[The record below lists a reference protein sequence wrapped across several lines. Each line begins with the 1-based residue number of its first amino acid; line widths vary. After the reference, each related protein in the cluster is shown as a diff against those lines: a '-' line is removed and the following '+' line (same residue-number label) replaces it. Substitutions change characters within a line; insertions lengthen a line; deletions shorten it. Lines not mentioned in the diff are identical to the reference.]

1 MNFIIIHFLKEN
13 GHLRTLT
20 FRVTIF
26 SILFFFIYQYKNS
39 NVINPNIN
47 NINSNTVYL
56 NSAHSELSPVLFII
70 YTQIDK
76 DHPGI
81 KILLCSVVI
90 ISLRDPPPQKKN
102 PNIEKIQVIEIV

>member
-1 MNFIIIHFLKEN
+1 MIYFYLTNNEFYYYTFFKGEWTFKNIDFSSDNFFHSF
-13 GHLRTLT
+13 
-20 FRVTIF
+20 
-26 SILFFFIYQYKNS
+26 FFFIYQYKNS

-90 ISLRDPPPQKKN
+90 ISLRDPPPPQKK
-102 PNIEKIQVIEIV
+102 PKH

>member
-39 NVINPNIN
+39 NGINPNIN

-90 ISLRDPPPQKKN
+90 ISLRDPPPKKKT